1 MNLPVGAGNNV
12 GFGGNSVNRREKL
25 CVLIWHS
32 RLYLINKDVDVY
44 NVI

>member
-25 CVLIWHS
+25 CVLIFHS
-32 RLYLINKDVDVY
+32 RLYIIKKDVV
-44 NVI
+44 V